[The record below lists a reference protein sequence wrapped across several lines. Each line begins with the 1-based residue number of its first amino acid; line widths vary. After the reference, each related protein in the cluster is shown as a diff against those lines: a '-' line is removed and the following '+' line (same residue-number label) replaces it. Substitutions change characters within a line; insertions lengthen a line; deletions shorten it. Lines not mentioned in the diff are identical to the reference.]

1 MIYFETLSSFS
12 HWLSLLF
19 SFQRPLI
26 FLSRLRPDLHLSI
39 FNSRCQQLILLAI
52 HLTLLS

>member
-1 MIYFETLSSFS
+1 MIYFETPSSFS

-26 FLSRLRPDLHLSI
+26 FLSH
-39 FNSRCQQLILLAI
+39 FAAGF
-52 HLTLLS
+52 TF